1 MDKRY
6 DLARMVYSDR
16 SIKRLDKKIKLLGS
30 NSKINTIVFLNF
42 RIISFII
49 IFFVIL
55 YISSFG
61 YVLAPVISIL
71 YYYFLEKIIIDSEI
85 KKRQV
90 SIEGEGI
97 NFFEILTLAI
107 DAGRNL
113 EGAIRIT
120 VDNTKGLLP
129 VEFNEVLREVKY
141 GKSLTEAM
149 MDMQGRIP
157 SDSINNIILSLVESD
172 IYGSSVI
179 SNLNSQVDY
188 LREKRKMEV
197 KGEIAKVPI
206 KISIISVLFFVPL
219 VLLII
224 LGPVLLSYVG

>member
-71 YYYFLEKIIIDSEI
+71 YYYFLEKIVIDSEI
-85 KKRQV
+85 KRRQV

>member
-71 YYYFLEKIIIDSEI
+71 YYYFLEKIVIDSEI
-85 KKRQV
+85 KRRQV

-129 VEFNEVLREVKY
+129 IEFNEVLREVKY